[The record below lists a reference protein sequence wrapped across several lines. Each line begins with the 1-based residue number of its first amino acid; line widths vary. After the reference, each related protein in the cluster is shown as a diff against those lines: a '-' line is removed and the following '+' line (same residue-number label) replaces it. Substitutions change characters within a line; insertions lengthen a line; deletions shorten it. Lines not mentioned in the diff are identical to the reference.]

1 MLRVLLVDDEPF
13 IVQGLSVLIDWNKE
27 GYEIA
32 ATAADGREALSY
44 LRENKVD
51 LIVADIR
58 MPVMTGLELLETI
71 RREGISDAYFV
82 ILSGYSDFEYAKQA
96 IRYQCMD
103 YVLKP
108 VEKEE
113 LLEILRK
120 VDHMTADTRREE
132 ENQQKFEKAYLAR
145 NVMALLFGKYDRMN
159 LEYVKNHMHLSEGI
173 RYIDI
178 EFWDSME
185 LEEREEGEL
194 RQM

>member
-159 LEYVKNHMHLSEGI
+159 LE
-173 RYIDI
+173 
-178 EFWDSME
+178 
-185 LEEREEGEL
+185 
-194 RQM
+194 